1 MEPLDSRTHGT
12 TRLIPMAKFGLSVA
26 VLAGVAVV
34 PISYGP
40 AAGTGHVLTT
50 TALGA
55 AINDTGA
62 AAGVANTSCCG
73 DD

>member
-1 MEPLDSRTHGT
+1 VEPLDSPTYRTS
-12 TRLIPMAKFGLSVA
+12 RLIPMARFGLSVA

-34 PISYGP
+34 PISYGS
-40 AAGTGHVLTT
+40 AQGTDHVLTT

-62 AAGVANTSCCG
+62 AAGAANTSCCG
-73 DD
+73 ED